1 MQTKKFIFKAKDNKD
16 IFAIKWS
23 PDNESDIKA
32 VIQLNH
38 GMAEHKERYEYFAG
52 ILVKKG
58 FVVYIHDHR
67 GHGETAIDE
76 SEIGYFSAIDGWN
89 KVVEDMHI
97 LTKKIK
103 NVYPKL
109 PLFLFGHS
117 MGSVL
122 VRDYITQYD
131 EDLAGV
137 IIFGTASDPKILG
150 KVGLKIAKIEKFR
163 IGSKGKSKL
172 LNALTFGDFNK
183 KFKPNRTDFDWL
195 SRDNASVDKYI
206 NDPYCGFICTT
217 KFFEDMIEGTLL
229 VNDPKKID
237 NINRDTNIYIASGAS
252 DPVGGYSK
260 GVRKIY
266 NAYKSRGIIHL
277 TLKLYSSAR
286 HELLNETNKD
296 EIIDDLINWMDFLIN

>member
-38 GMAEHKERYEYFAG
+38 GMAEHKERYEYFAEK
-52 ILVKKG
+52 LVEKG

-76 SEIGYFSAIDGWN
+76 SEIGYFSAENGWT
-89 KVVEDMHI
+89 KVVEDIHF
-97 LTKKIK
+97 LTIKIK
-103 NVYPKL
+103 KEYPDL
-109 PLFLFGHS
+109 PIFLFGHS

-131 EDLAGV
+131 ENFAGV
-137 IIFGTASDPKILG
+137 IIFGTASNPGLLG
-150 KVGLKIAKIEKFR
+150 KIGIKITKIEKFR
-163 IGSKGKSKL
+163 LGKKGKSKL

-195 SRDNASVDKYI
+195 SRDNNSVDKYI

-217 KFFEDMIEGTLL
+217 KFFEDMITGTIA
-229 VNDPKKID
+229 VNNLEKID

-252 DPVGGYSK
+252 DPVGAYSK

-266 NAYKSRGIIHL
+266 DAYKARGINHL

-296 EIIDDLINWMDFLIN
+296 EIINDLIIWMDSLVK